1 MWQEINYFL
10 FTALSFKYGYDCPLL
25 WRATIIKPPSPK
37 NNYGYSLQDRIVCG
51 NAGRWG
57 YAPTSGW
64 IAFLGVLRSH
74 NMEAGRPYRFAGFVR
89 IWTKTGLF
97 CGPKAK

>member
-1 MWQEINYFL
+1 MIARFCASNEN
-10 FTALSFKYGYDCPLL
+10 K
-25 WRATIIKPPSPK
+25 ATSAK
-37 NNYGYSLQDRIVCG
+37 NNYGYSLPDRMVCG

-57 YAPTSGW
+57 CAPTSGW
-64 IAFLGVLRSH
+64 IAFLGVFRSH
-74 NMEAGRPYRFAGFVR
+74 EMAGERPYQFAGFVR